1 MSDFTEGQLNP
12 DTGIDFSKAQK
23 LPVGGSTCDTYK
35 AIYQRRKV
43 FVKRLKPKFRNMPL
57 YLSAFDKEYD
67 IGVNLNHPSLP
78 NYREFHGDYIVMD
91 FIDGKT
97 LAEMIDDKDPWL
109 SKEKN
114 VVKILRQLI
123 NVIDYLHQHHIA
135 HCDIKPDNLMIT
147 AGNRDMMLIDLD
159 KCYTDWLNDTPGSP
173 SKFGLNM
180 EKKGDMSIDYYCVAL
195 VLEKIKS
202 VFTDLHISHFD
213 DIIKA
218 CKSEEPDAQDILEIL
233 DLKPV
238 SKRNYWLYGIVGLVA
253 CGLLAVIIV
262 NPLSKR
268 EFDEETGITEIPS
281 KPVNQDSVAILETA
295 QNVQSEGR
303 IEVETKNVETPVIDK
318 EDLSIIY
325 TDEEKGKILDK
336 NFQPMFNRLHAG
348 LTELQAVRQDTTL
361 GWVAMLDKINDF
373 VDIEQPTIER
383 AFGMISEL
391 FPDTEPT
398 EVSKT
403 IALSKV
409 YNDYMHRA
417 DSIQK
422 NYSAEMKRR
431 RDAQR

>member
-1 MSDFTEGQLNP
+1 MSDFTEGKLNP
-12 DTGIDFSKAQK
+12 DAGIDFSKAQK
-23 LPVGGSTCDTYK
+23 LPGGGSTCDTYK
-35 AIYQRRKV
+35 AISQRRKV
-43 FVKRLKPKFRNMPL
+43 FVKRLKEKYRNMPL
-57 YLSAFDKEYD
+57 YLSALDKEFD
-67 IGVNLNHPSLP
+67 IGVNLNHTSLP
-78 NYREFHGDYIVMD
+78 HYLEFHEDYIVMA

-97 LAEMIDDKDPWL
+97 LAELIQNKDPWL
-109 SKEKN
+109 AKEKN
-114 VVKILRQLI
+114 VIKMLRQLLE
-123 NVIDYLHQHHIA
+123 VIDYLHQHNIV
-135 HCDIKPDNLMIT
+135 HCDIKPDNIMIT
-147 AGNRDMMLIDLD
+147 AGNRNLILIDLD

-173 SKFGLNM
+173 SKFGLTM
-180 EKKGDMSIDYYCVAL
+180 EKKGDMSMDYYCVAL

-202 VFTDLHISHFD
+202 VFPDLHINHFD
-213 DIIKA
+213 DIIEA

-238 SKRNYWLYGIVGLVA
+238 SKRKYWLYGIGGLVV
-253 CGLLAVIIV
+253 CGLLAVIVV

-281 KPVNQDSVAILETA
+281 EPVNQDSVAILETIK
-295 QNVQSEGR
+295 NVQREGR
-303 IEVETKNVETPVIDK
+303 TEVETKNVETPVIDK
-318 EDLSIIY
+318 EDLSIVY

-409 YNDYMHRA
+409 YIDYMHRA

-431 RDAQR
+431 RDARG